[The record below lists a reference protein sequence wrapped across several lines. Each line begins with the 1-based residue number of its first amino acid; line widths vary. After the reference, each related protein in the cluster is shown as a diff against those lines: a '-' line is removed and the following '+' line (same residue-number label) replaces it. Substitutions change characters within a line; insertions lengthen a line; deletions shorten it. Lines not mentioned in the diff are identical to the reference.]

1 MGKPQFPDLIYP
13 VTKIYE
19 GINRQDYAELSLG
32 LVGRIREDL
41 QNYRPQISTSVD
53 QIGYNGILESVVREL
68 DELEKYFQ
76 DFHNHKKPR
85 ISKKSAEK
93 IQASLIKQVNALEQL
108 SKR

>member
-41 QNYRPQISTSVD
+41 QNYRPQISNSVD
-53 QIGYNGILESVVREL
+53 QIGYDGILESVVREL
-68 DELEKYFQ
+68 DELENTFMIFITTRSRESQRSRRRKF
-76 DFHNHKKPR
+76 KPHLS
-85 ISKKSAEK
+85 SK
-93 IQASLIKQVNALEQL
+93 
-108 SKR
+108 